1 MSKQESNHKRVLAFD
16 FGTRGFGYAVMEGP
30 HQLIDWGVGQ
40 VRRDKTAV
48 TLAKVG
54 HLINRYQ
61 PDILVVED
69 YAGQDKRRPER
80 VRVLAKRVRKTAIT
94 AGGKVQTFSRS
105 KVKEAF
111 VGTEAV
117 TKHQI
122 ATLLARWF
130 PELTSRL
137 PPKRK
142 PWMPEHPQMG
152 LFDAVSLA
160 MTCFYFER

>member
-1 MSKQESNHKRVLAFD
+1 MSKQETKHKRVLALD
-16 FGTRGFGYAVMEGP
+16 LGTRGFGYAVMEGP
-30 HQLIDWGVGQ
+30 HQLIDWGVREI
-40 VRRDKTAV
+40 RRNKTTV
-48 TLAKVG
+48 TLAKVQ
-54 HLINRYQ
+54 HLIDRYQ
-61 PDILVVED
+61 PDNLVKED
-69 YAGQDKRRPER
+69 YADQDKRRPER
-80 VRVLAKRVRKTAIT
+80 VRVLAKRVGEMAIT
-94 AGGKVQTFSRS
+94 AGTKVQTFCRS

-117 TKHQI
+117 TRHEI
-122 ATLLARWF
+122 ATVLARWF

-160 MTCFYFER
+160 MTYFYFER